1 MDDAVTLSSVSA
13 GGSVHERVP
22 AAIGGADI
30 SIGFNCRYLLDALRA
45 VPTDC
50 ETLRIRLNDAFK
62 GIMVEPAGGTDF
74 KAAHPDES
82 VFGERKFDA
91 AADYLNKS
99 SDEAGNKNSMF
110 MSFIMPIRMN
120 R

>member
-1 MDDAVTLSSVSA
+1 
-13 GGSVHERVP
+13 
-22 AAIGGADI
+22 
-30 SIGFNCRYLLDALRA
+30 
-45 VPTDC
+45 
-50 ETLRIRLNDAFK
+50 
-62 GIMVEPAGGTDF
+62 MVEPAGGTDF

-91 AADYLNKS
+91 AADYLNKG
-99 SDEAGNKNSMF
+99 SDEAENKNSMF